1 MNHDEKIAACRA
13 IFNTCLEVLD
23 AKGRDYSGT
32 EDGMG
37 NFKDFGWK
45 GIVVRLGDK
54 YHRLKNLTKAEA
66 AVANESVED
75 TLYDTINYAALA
87 LVMKTIEDF
96 AYPVWD
102 NSLTYKVGSKVL
114 FEGEVCQIISTSV
127 NVKPAKIKFPEN
139 NS

>member
-1 MNHDEKIAACRA
+1 MNHNEKLQACRA

-66 AVANESVED
+66 AVNESVED
-75 TLYDTINYAALA
+75 TLYDTINYAALT
-87 LVMKTIEDF
+87 LVMKMIEDAGMKEMQF
-96 AYPVWD
+96 I
-102 NSLTYKVGSKVL
+102 SKQQVENIYL
-114 FEGEVCQIISTSV
+114 NI
-127 NVKPAKIKFPEN
+127 AKELP
-139 NS
+139 

>member
-66 AVANESVED
+66 TVNESVED

-87 LVMKTIEDF
+87 LVMKAIETDPKSYIKLGAKF
-96 AYPVWD
+96 ENLTCEQCDKICNLIEKHFYKITLD
-102 NSLTYKVGSKVL
+102 N
-114 FEGEVCQIISTSV
+114 Q
-127 NVKPAKIKFPEN
+127 NVV
-139 NS
+139 

>member
-1 MNHDEKIAACRA
+1 MNHSEKMAACRE
-13 IFNTCLEVLD
+13 IFDTCLDVLD

-54 YHRLKNLTKAEA
+54 YHRIKNLTKAEA

-75 TLYDTINYAALA
+75 TLYDTINYACLA
-87 LVMKTIEDF
+87 LVMKGIED
-96 AYPVWD
+96 
-102 NSLTYKVGSKVL
+102 
-114 FEGEVCQIISTSV
+114 
-127 NVKPAKIKFPEN
+127 IKYQEMQN
-139 NS
+139 ATR

>member
-66 AVANESVED
+66 AVNESVED

-87 LVMKTIEDF
+87 LVMKMIEDTNAKEMQF
-96 AYPVWD
+96 VD
-102 NSLTYKVGSKVL
+102 KVSFLPK
-114 FEGEVCQIISTSV
+114 EIKDACD
-127 NVKPAKIKFPEN
+127 KIKYMQN

>member
-1 MNHDEKIAACRA
+1 MNHIEKIDACRE
-13 IFNTCLEVLD
+13 IFDNCVKILD

-45 GIVVRLGDK
+45 GIIVRLGDK

-66 AVANESVED
+66 AVNESVED

-87 LVMKTIEDF
+87 LVMKSIEDSRCELNTLLDKITL
-96 AYPVWD
+96 Y
-102 NSLTYKVGSKVL
+102 N
-114 FEGEVCQIISTSV
+114 Q
-127 NVKPAKIKFPEN
+127 NVV
-139 NS
+139 